1 MDVIAIIVIILAI
14 ALTFLRSQ
22 ADFSAITEPFER
34 LSTLAQE
41 QLDIGTQEGT
51 EESTIDLPHIIR
63 QLAEPMNQG
72 LTRAQR
78 YYINFKTFME
88 SLEQRVTELPYKPLI
103 VLALFVF
110 FALKSF
116 VGIVPVSATCLIA
129 AVIFPFPLALLIN
142 IIGVG
147 IIFTIKYA
155 IGRNSKSNAIKKF
168 IMKSDKLWEV
178 VSDADN
184 STKKALHESSE
195 KRKSE
200 ARLKELKKEEKA
212 AQKNKKPH
220 PVLKKIKHLLRA
232 IRDKLLKVPV
242 LSTIIDE
249 EDAVQ
254 SARGGTGNPIILFAL
269 RLIPF
274 VPANPV
280 SSLYGN
286 MKMDYRSFLTLSL
299 VGYLIKVTSFT
310 AIGYNIADPFSSKFI
325 GPFIALLYLTGFLL
339 LVISRMLRFV
349 DQQNKENERKKKT
362 SE

>member
-1 MDVIAIIVIILAI
+1 MDVIAIIVIILAV

-22 ADFSAITEPFER
+22 TDFSAITEPFER

-41 QLDIGTQEGT
+41 QLDLGGQEGT
-51 EESTIDLPHIIR
+51 EESASDISHIIR

-168 IMKSDKLWEV
+168 IMKSDRLWEV

-184 STKKALHESSE
+184 STKKVLQESSE

-212 AQKNKKPH
+212 AQRNKKPH
-220 PVLKKIKHLLRA
+220 PVRKKIKHILRV

-249 EDAVQ
+249 EDAEQ

-299 VGYLIKVTSFT
+299 VGYLIKITSFT

-349 DQQNKENERKKKT
+349 DQQNKENAKNKKT
-362 SE
+362 S